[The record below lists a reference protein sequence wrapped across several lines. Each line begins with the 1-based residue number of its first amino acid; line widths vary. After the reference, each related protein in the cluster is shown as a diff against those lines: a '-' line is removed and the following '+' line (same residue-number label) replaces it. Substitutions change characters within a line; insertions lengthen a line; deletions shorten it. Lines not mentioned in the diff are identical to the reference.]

1 MLYEFEVKSG
11 AFAIGRHPRSICTR
25 ISPEEI
31 QVFALVRG
39 QQILTINEETN
50 LKVGDSVW
58 YAMSGDYAGQIADIF
73 NDTTLDRRA
82 IDDFYG
88 DWMLSPSVK
97 LKDVPFFTDRMKS
110 ELLED
115 GLITKNKGWSK
126 NMWEQTVAEYIK
138 DSLKTAPVA
147 CVTVVINEEWLL
159 VFKEVVVQRRRRT
172 IGLKQLEG
180 SAVA

>member
-1 MLYEFEVKSG
+1 MGFGDFVKNQFIDVIEYVDASFSKTLVVKYSRPGNEIKQG
-11 AFAIGRHPRSICTR
+11 AQLIVRNGQAA
-25 ISPEEI
+25 
-31 QVFALVRG
+31 VFVHR
-39 QQILTINEETN
+39 
-50 LKVGDSVW
+50 
-58 YAMSGDYAGQIADIF
+58 GQIADIF

-147 CVTVVINEEWLL
+147 GDTVAINEEWLL
-159 VFKEVVVQRRRRT
+159 VIKEVDDQGRLRT

-180 SAVA
+180 PAVA

>member
-1 MLYEFEVKSG
+1 M
-11 AFAIGRHPRSICTR
+11 
-25 ISPEEI
+25 
-31 QVFALVRG
+31 VRG
-39 QQILTINEETN
+39 QQILTVNEETK

-110 ELLED
+110 EPLED
-115 GLITKNKGWSK
+115 GLITENKGGSK
-126 NMWEQTVAEYIK
+126 NMWEQTVSEYIK
-138 DSLKTAPVA
+138 DSLKMVPVA
-147 CVTVVINEEWLL
+147 GDTVAINEEWLL
-159 VFKEVVVQRRRRT
+159 VIKEVDDQGRLRT

-180 SAVA
+180 PAVP